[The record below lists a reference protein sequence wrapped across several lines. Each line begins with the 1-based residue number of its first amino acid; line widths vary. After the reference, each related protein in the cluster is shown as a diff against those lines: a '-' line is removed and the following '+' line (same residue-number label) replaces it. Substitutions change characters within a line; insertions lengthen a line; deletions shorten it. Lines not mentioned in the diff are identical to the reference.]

1 VEKGLNE
8 GGETKTRAELFAQRG
23 HNKQH
28 LNNMSTSIMLN
39 TTKVPLGTKS
49 AMERTI

>member
-1 VEKGLNE
+1 MYCFSKAVEKGLNE

-28 LNNMSTSIMLN
+28 MNSMSTSIMRS
-39 TTKVPLGTKS
+39 TPQKYH
-49 AMERTI
+49 